1 VKTFAILLARASS
14 ESSCM
19 SGPLMKGES
28 DISLLLKTAV
38 VLGLKYRKVGA
49 YGSFAM
55 PWKSLQIWWVF
66 GVKLRIWKTSL

>member
-1 VKTFAILLARASS
+1 
-14 ESSCM
+14 M

-55 PWKSLQIWWVF
+55 PWKSLQI
-66 GVKLRIWKTSL
+66 